1 MFYDRSFLEKK
12 PEENRG
18 SARIMMMLLK
28 PDEPYGKH
36 GLAQHGCVIQT
47 PVFPDIK
54 QMEAE
59 LFYFMEMLGEK
70 EVRLKFEPD

>member
-1 MFYDRSFLEKK
+1 
-12 PEENRG
+12 
-18 SARIMMMLLK
+18 MMMLLK

-47 PVFPDIK
+47 PVFLDIK

-59 LFYFMEMLGEK
+59 LFYYMEMLGEK
-70 EVRLKFEPD
+70 EVRLKFETD